1 MIFVKMT
8 HTLNKRPSC
17 AGSYTLWRPFVRYT
31 SGKLHYLSPIG
42 ESKAFAAQSEACIA
56 LPLFTL
62 WPDKAPRASEKHCI
76 PLDAT
81 AQSATL
87 DSQSSMGRYRKDR
100 HWQLFE
106 EMLNIRSKYCLSS
119 LWLLKRTAFFN
130 AAVQAVTRLMELSC
144 SILCPVST
152 VVG

>member
-1 MIFVKMT
+1 MEAI
-8 HTLNKRPSC
+8 C
-17 AGSYTLWRPFVRYT
+17 ALHELEAPLSESHWRV
-31 SGKLHYLSPIG
+31 
-42 ESKAFAAQSEACIA
+42 KAFAAQPEACIA

-106 EMLNIRSKYCLSS
+106 EMLKIRSKYCLSS